1 MARKYLEIAVTPA
14 VAEAQNR
21 YFGRSAARVASGSDR
36 DPLGPDETEFI
47 AARDSFYMATVSET
61 GWPYIQHRGGR
72 PGFLRVVD
80 PHTLAFADYK
90 GNRQLLST
98 GNVATNDRVSLFL
111 MDYPRRERLK
121 ILGHARVTDATS
133 ELVEQFVEQ
142 DVRPLVERLFFID
155 VISFDWNCPKFITPR
170 YTEAEVEAIVSPLK
184 RRIAELE
191 AEANHTYSRSSC
203 SDTGIS
209 VG

>member
-1 MARKYLEIAVTPA
+1 MAKKYLEIAVTPS
-14 VAEAQNR
+14 VVEAQKR
-21 YFGRSAARVASGSDR
+21 SFGRATRLESGLDR
-36 DPLGPDETEFI
+36 DALGLEETEFI

-80 PHTLAFADYK
+80 PHTLAFADYR

-98 GNVATNDRVSLFL
+98 GNVAANDRVSLFL

-133 ELVEQFVEQ
+133 KFVERLVEPEA
-142 DVRPLVERLFFID
+142 RASIERLFFID
-155 VISFDWNCPKFITPR
+155 VVSFDWNCPKFITPR
-170 YTEAEVEAIVSPLK
+170 YSAVEVEAFLSSHK
-184 RRIAELE
+184 KQIAALE
-191 AEANHTYSRSSC
+191 AELKLAYSR
-203 SDTGIS
+203 IS
-209 VG
+209 GSA